1 MPKKELSRRNLM
13 LLMQLLWLQ
22 LQIFNLKASLEEEEG
37 EIILREVEEA
47 EAEVTS
53 IVVTIL
59 MVTISVVITLTPL
72 NFLNRGHLV
81 FKVQVNQAKVRDHNI
96 KYVERMDIQV
106 LIVIIGWTFLSRV
119 NMLHLNWPQWWLIQ
133 LRFMVQMDGSQKQV
147 VQIM

>member
-13 LLMQLLWLQ
+13 LLMQLLWLW
-22 LQIFNLKASLEEEEG
+22 LQIFNLKASFEEDEG

-47 EAEVTS
+47 EAKATS

-72 NFLNRGHLV
+72 NFLNQGHLV
-81 FKVQVNQAKVRDHNI
+81 IKVQVNQAKVRDHNV
-96 KYVERMDIQV
+96 KSVERMDIRV

-119 NMLHLNWPQWWLIQ
+119 NMLHLNWLQWW
-133 LRFMVQMDGSQKQV
+133 
-147 VQIM
+147 QI